1 MPGYTGFHTNAKR
14 SWNAT
19 TIAAVVVVH
28 VVFIASAYQLSQTE
42 YIQNLI
48 KVSKLVTVREPVK
61 PSDKP
66 PPPEKE
72 PEPKPEPEL
81 ERKPEPPAIVKEP
94 IPDPVVQEA
103 PVEEPPPAQSSV
115 GDQSDPA
122 PVGAMSFAI
131 GKGRSRFAL
140 YEDLLMGAI
149 QSAYRQPPELP
160 DSLEY
165 AVLCQLVV
173 DEQGYVLAYQLLNS
187 SGNAVFDRSA
197 QQALSRLRQVRPP
210 PEGMSR
216 TIVVKFY
223 PP

>member
-1 MPGYTGFHTNAKR
+1 MPGYTGFHRNTR
-14 SWNAT
+14 SSWSGT
-19 TIAAVVVVH
+19 TIAVVMVVH
-28 VVFIASAYQLSQTE
+28 VLFFAGVYRLSQTE
-42 YIQNLI
+42 YVQNLI
-48 KVSKLVTVREPVK
+48 KVSKLVTVQEPVK
-61 PSDKP
+61 PPEQP

-72 PEPKPEPEL
+72 PEAKAEPEP
-81 ERKPEPPAIVKEP
+81 ERKPEPPPIVKEP

-122 PVGAMSFAI
+122 PVDATSFAI

-149 QSAYRQPPELP
+149 QAAYRQPPELP

-187 SGNAVFDRSA
+187 SGSAIFDRSA